1 MNKLLFF
8 VFFSLSMYISAQNK
22 ISSYEYAIV
31 ADRFQFLKQ
40 TDQHKTSSLTKFL
53 LDKIGLKTFFAS
65 DPQAISLMKDRCQ
78 FLFVDAQS
86 DSGFFMTKIKLEFK
100 DCTGRVV
107 YTTTEGKSRKKAYGK
122 AYHEAIR
129 NALKD
134 PVIQAYQFVKQKNEP
149 IKEVTTILV
158 AKPSAVTVSD
168 QMPDQKANI
177 AVQEASTQ
185 TARMDENLL
194 YAQTITNG
202 FQLVNKMPK
211 LVFTILETSTPNLY
225 VIQDYNGVLYL
236 KGTVWVAEYYKDG
249 ERMEQELQIKF

>member
-1 MNKLLFF
+1 MNKLLFL
-8 VFFSLSMYISAQNK
+8 VFFSLSMHISAQDK

-31 ADRFQFLKQ
+31 ADRFEFLKQ

-86 DSGFFMTKIKLEFK
+86 DSGFFVTKLKLVFK

-107 YTTTEGKSRKKAYGK
+107 YTTVEGQSRKKAYGK

-134 PVIQAYQFVKQKNEP
+134 PVIQAYQFIEQKNEP
-149 IKEVTTILV
+149 SKDVKTV
-158 AKPSAVTVSD
+158 VMAKPSALPVSNS
-168 QMPDQKANI
+168 MPDQKTNTT
-177 AVQEASTQ
+177 VQEVSPK
-185 TARMDENLL
+185 TAPMDENLL

-211 LVFTILETSTPNLY
+211 LVFTILQTSTPNLY
-225 VIQDYNGVLYL
+225 VIQDYNGILYL

>member
-1 MNKLLFF
+1 MKKLLFL
-8 VFFSLSMYISAQNK
+8 VFFSLSMCISAQNK

-31 ADRFQFLKQ
+31 ADRFAFLKQ
-40 TDQHKTSSLTKFL
+40 KDQHKTSSLTKFL

-65 DPQAISLMKDRCQ
+65 DPKAISLMKNRCQ

-86 DSGFFMTKIKLEFK
+86 DSGFFVTKIKLVFK

-107 YTTTEGKSRKKAYGK
+107 YTTVEGQSRKKAYGK

-134 PVIQAYQFVKQKNEP
+134 PVIQAYQFIKQKNEP
-149 IKEVTTILV
+149 SKDAKTVVV
-158 AKPSAVTVSD
+158 AKPSAVPNSN
-168 QMPDQKANI
+168 QMPDQKTI
-177 AVQEASTQ
+177 PAVQDLSSK
-185 TARMDENLL
+185 TAAMDEHLL
-194 YAQTITNG
+194 YAQAITNG
-202 FQLVNKMPK
+202 FQLVNKTPK

-225 VIQDYNGVLYL
+225 VIQDGNGIVYL

-249 ERMEQELQIKF
+249 QRMLQELQIKF